1 MTTHKTLLQLFFLML
16 SFTLAS
22 QEVFRNNTE
31 YIKINNKRI
40 SFVAT
45 YKNTFQEW
53 FYMRDEKAN
62 KFTLGIDEYLPKTL
76 LLKGG
81 YQKIANV
88 VKPMS
93 IRKFK
98 DKIINKDLYF
108 FNKATIYISIS
119 KTGFSKLVFFSNS
132 HNEYQKEIAIAYIV
146 YLNDK
151 YPILFFEGEHLKS
164 GYLYVNKN
172 GVLKGKFSN
181 SVFDD
186 SRVISEEEKSNIKN
200 KVDKL
205 VNNELFSIKNN
216 EKKI

>member
-1 MTTHKTLLQLFFLML
+1 MTTHKTPLQLFFLML

-53 FYMRDEKAN
+53 FYMKDEKAN

-81 YQKIANV
+81 YQKIANI

-93 IRKFK
+93 ISKFK

-108 FNKATIYISIS
+108 FDKATIYISIS
-119 KTGFSKLVFFSNS
+119 KTGFAKLVFFSNS
-132 HNEYQKEIAIAYIV
+132 HNGYQKKIAIAYIV

-151 YPILFFEGEHLKS
+151 YPILFFEDEHSNS
-164 GYLYVNKN
+164 GYLYIDKY
-172 GVLKGKFSN
+172 GVLKGAFSN
-181 SVFDD
+181 KVFDD
-186 SRVISEEEKSNIKN
+186 SRIIREEEKNNIKN
-200 KVDKL
+200 KVDK
-205 VNNELFSIKNN
+205 
-216 EKKI
+216 